1 MITHHVVFRQFRLL
15 WRFMQGKRLL
25 YLGAIVTM
33 IAATALGLV
42 GPLVL
47 RTTIDSI
54 IGDAPLAAQS
64 RWVSTLVEAVGGRSV
79 LARNLW
85 ICGSLLVLL
94 ALAEGVFLFLK
105 GTWAASASEATA
117 RTMREHL
124 YDHLQSLP
132 YQYHVTAETGD
143 LVQRCTSDVETIRRF
158 LATQF
163 VEVGRTVFMIVT
175 VIPLMLTLDGK
186 MTLVAV
192 AVMPVI
198 FGFAA
203 IFFHKIRSAFEAS
216 DQAEGKLTA
225 VLHEN
230 VTGVRVVRAFARQ
243 VFEIEKFDARNRAYR
258 DTTYK
263 LIEYMAWYWG
273 LASFLGMLQM
283 GIVLV
288 SGTYWAA
295 TGALSLG
302 TLVVFITYVQRLI
315 HPIRQMGRI
324 LADMGKAA
332 VSLGRIQE
340 ILDAGLDDNDDTAE
354 RPEIRGNLEFENV
367 SFEYEPGKPVL
378 KDITFQVKQGQ
389 TVAILGPTGSGKTSL
404 MHLLSRLYDYQ
415 QGSIK
420 VDGVELK
427 AVDKQWMRKHVGL
440 VLQEPF
446 LFSKTIKENISL
458 PEKDAH
464 EEKVIEAAKTASV
477 HEVIEKFEDGYETS
491 VGEKG
496 VTLSGGQKQRVA
508 IAQTLIKESPLLILD
523 DSLSAV
529 DTETDAAI
537 RRALRQRNH
546 ATTFVISHRVTTLSE
561 ADMILVLDDGKLVQ
575 RGSHDE
581 LVQQDGLY
589 KRIWEIQNS
598 LEDELVEEFQTAC

>member
-1 MITHHVVFRQFRLL
+1 MSTKHAVFRQLQLL
-15 WRFMQGKRLL
+15 WSFMRGKRLL
-25 YLGAIVTM
+25 YAGSILTM
-33 IAATALGLV
+33 VLATAVALI

-54 IGDAPLAAQS
+54 IGDTPIAAQWV
-64 RWVSTLVEAVGGRSV
+64 WVSIAVEAVGGRSV

-85 ICGSLLVLL
+85 ICGSVLVLL
-94 ALAEGVFLFLK
+94 ALIEGVFLYLK
-105 GTWAASASEATA
+105 GKWSAIASELTA
-117 RTMREHL
+117 RTMREQL
-124 YDHLQSLP
+124 YDHLQYLP
-132 YQYHVTAETGD
+132 YQYHVQAETGD
-143 LVQRCTSDVETIRRF
+143 LVQRCTSDVETIRRT
-158 LATQF
+158 LASQF
-163 VEVGRTVFMIVT
+163 VEVGRTVFMVVT
-175 VIPLMLTLDGK
+175 VIPLMLMLNVK
-186 MTLVAV
+186 MTLVAISV
-192 AVMPVI
+192 LPVI
-198 FGFAA
+198 FGFAM
-203 IFFHKIRSAFEAS
+203 IFFQKVRTAFEAS
-216 DQAEGKLTA
+216 DEAEGKMTA

-243 VFEIEKFDARNRAYR
+243 VFEIEKFDSRNCTYR

-263 LIEYMAWYWG
+263 LIEYLAWYWG
-273 LASFLGMLQM
+273 TASFLGMMQL
-283 GIVLV
+283 GLVLIM
-288 SGTYWAA
+288 GTYWAA
-295 TGALSLG
+295 TGAISLG
-302 TLVVFITYVQRLI
+302 TLVVFLTYVERLI

-324 LADMGKAA
+324 LADMGKAM

-340 ILDAGLDDNDDTAE
+340 ILDAQLDSGDEVGE
-354 RPEIRGNLEFENV
+354 RPDIQGNLEFEHV

-378 KDITFQVKQGQ
+378 KDISFQVKQGQ
-389 TVAILGPTGSGKTSL
+389 TIAILGPTGSGKTSL

-446 LFSKTIKENISL
+446 LFSKTIKENIRM
-458 PEKDAH
+458 PEKDAQ
-464 EEKVIEAAKTASV
+464 EEKVVEAAKTASV
-477 HEVIEKFEDGYETS
+477 HNVIQKFEDGYDTS

-508 IAQTLIKESPLLILD
+508 IAQTLIKESPVLILD

-537 RRALRQRNH
+537 RHALRHRNH

-561 ADMILVLDDGKLVQ
+561 ADMILVLEDGELIQ

-589 KRIWEIQNS
+589 KRIWDIQNS
-598 LEDELVEEFQTAC
+598 LEDELVEEFETAC